1 VVEAA
6 PELSEVLERCINL
19 KLLVTSRELL
29 RIGGEVEYP
38 VPPLA
43 EPEAVELFCTR
54 SRLAPDET
62 IAELCRRLDDLPL
75 ALELAAARTSV
86 LSPGQILERL
96 SQALD
101 LLKGGRDADAR
112 QQTLRATIEWS
123 HELLTPEE
131 QTLFA
136 RLAVFRGGC
145 TLEAAEQVANADI
158 DTLQSLIDK
167 SLVRHTGERFWM
179 LETIREYACERLGVR
194 GEEAELR
201 RLHALFLLG
210 FAEAANRAM
219 EEGGDQVE
227 LLARIA
233 AEHDNLQAALEW
245 ARDTGEN
252 EVLLRL
258 AGALAHYWPGRG
270 HYQEADSWF
279 SLALERAE
287 SPVEARMSVLL
298 TASGRAMYTGEYAR
312 ADELIAE
319 WRSLAQRAG
328 DETQLLAALNSAA
341 LNAVEKG
348 DVDEARA
355 QFLAIKE
362 RSAEIGDRGR
372 VAIGTVNL
380 SMVEQRLGDFD
391 AALDYAAEAAQLFR
405 ELGDDGGVA
414 TALGNCGWSSL
425 ALSDPERAEA
435 SFREALALAG
445 RLAWKR
451 GVAVNAAG
459 LAAVLVARRE
469 EERAAQL
476 FGAAASIH
484 EELGVGFE
492 DPLEEQVHERAVAAA
507 KAALGDDAFAAARAR
522 GEGMTPEEIVVF
534 AEAG

>member
-1 VVEAA
+1 CV
-6 PELSEVLERCINL
+6 NL

-75 ALELAAARTSV
+75 ALELAAARTTV

-112 QQTLRATIEWS
+112 QQTRRATIEWS

-145 TLEAAEQVANADI
+145 TLEAAEQVAKADI

-210 FAEAANRAM
+210 LAEAANRAM

-279 SLALERAE
+279 S
-287 SPVEARMSVLL
+287 
-298 TASGRAMYTGEYAR
+298 
-312 ADELIAE
+312 
-319 WRSLAQRAG
+319 
-328 DETQLLAALNSAA
+328 
-341 LNAVEKG
+341 
-348 DVDEARA
+348 
-355 QFLAIKE
+355 
-362 RSAEIGDRGR
+362 
-372 VAIGTVNL
+372 
-380 SMVEQRLGDFD
+380 
-391 AALDYAAEAAQLFR
+391 
-405 ELGDDGGVA
+405 
-414 TALGNCGWSSL
+414 
-425 ALSDPERAEA
+425 
-435 SFREALALAG
+435 
-445 RLAWKR
+445 
-451 GVAVNAAG
+451 
-459 LAAVLVARRE
+459 
-469 EERAAQL
+469 
-476 FGAAASIH
+476 
-484 EELGVGFE
+484 
-492 DPLEEQVHERAVAAA
+492 
-507 KAALGDDAFAAARAR
+507 
-522 GEGMTPEEIVVF
+522 
-534 AEAG
+534 